1 MIKKFN
7 KDKKNIDID
16 NLVRLMN
23 ANGVIV
29 VHHDQNILS
38 KVVKCL
44 EKTK

>member
-16 NLVRLMN
+16 NLVRLMSIN
-23 ANGVIV
+23 NVII
-29 VHHDQNILS
+29 VHQDQNILA
-38 KVVKCL
+38 KIEKCL